1 MALDEVA
8 ATDNCMIEIHLAR
21 QVFWRHKLPYP
32 NVLGAPM
39 EVENK
44 LMGPSAFHIDQNGT
58 RIGGIDSGYQI
69 GDPSDLEIKVEC
81 KNMTHTDIAHVWL
94 DNILLTP
101 VILVP

>member
-8 ATDNCMIEIHLAR
+8 ATDNCQIEIRLAR

-32 NVLGAPM
+32 NLLGAPM
-39 EVENK
+39 EVEKK
-44 LMGPSAFHIDQNGT
+44 LMSETAYHVEQNGT
-58 RIGGIDSGYQI
+58 RVDGVDEGFQVGG
-69 GDPSDLEIKVEC
+69 PSDLEFMVEC

-94 DNILLTP
+94 DNIVLAP